1 MSKTWKK
8 SLALLL
14 ALVMAFSAF
23 GSAIPVYAANDAQG
37 GSLPSNFI
45 VGKTL
50 SSMLS
55 KAAEI
60 LIGGLLFIFPNLDWD
75 KVDEYVPNTEFKG
88 SADFVDEPTAQTWK
102 AGYASRSII
111 PNDISKGYPMA
122 GFLNGAVAKS
132 VYEGDGQFIRAVAL
146 DAGSGIVIFAS
157 IDGFG
162 MTNATVQALRANLAE
177 FAAQNNIVSINF
189 TLSHTHYGIDTHGL
203 GQDVKTLITSNLKN
217 LVTRKSEFKNPVDE
231 TIYSLLLS
239 QSKAA
244 VTEAVESM
252 EEGTLSYGSA
262 DISELIKDKQNP
274 IAFDPNVN
282 QIKFVPADAESNEI
296 WLVNMGVHPTS
307 LSREEDKAS
316 ADYPGEIA
324 RYAKEVAGADVA
336 FFQGAQAALTK
347 DSSSLNLPEGSTGYD
362 ELTVYGRE
370 IVNRLLAIDNYTEIE
385 PIMNIVH
392 TEVLVPVTNPLLW
405 VVCKFQMANN
415 RCVMQSSR
423 IQDALAVTEIGYAEL
438 GSSLAV
444 LLLPGEFSAEI
455 VWGGTKPASIAWNGT
470 DWQYEPIAN
479 FTGGRKTIAFGL
491 TNDQVGYVVPDND
504 YANTFA
510 DVFDKY
516 YGENNKHYEEFL
528 SLGKATASTL
538 TEGYI
543 DLLGSVR

>member
-8 SLALLL
+8 SLALVL
-14 ALVMAFSAF
+14 AMVMAFSVF
-23 GSAIPVYAANDAQG
+23 GAAIPAYAANNGD
-37 GSLPSNFI
+37 SLPSNFV

-50 SSMLS
+50 STVFS
-55 KAAEI
+55 KVAEK

-88 SADFVDEPTAQTWK
+88 DADFVDAPTSDTWK

-122 GFLNGAVAKS
+122 GFLNGAVAKG
-132 VYEGDGQFIRAVAL
+132 VYEGDGQYIRAVAL
-146 DAGSGIVIFAS
+146 DAGDGIAIFAS

-162 MTNATVQALRANLAE
+162 MTNTTVQALRANLAE
-177 FAAQNNIVSINF
+177 FAEQHNIVSINF
-189 TLSHTHYGIDTHGL
+189 TLSHTHYGIDMHGL
-203 GQDVKTLITSNLKN
+203 GQDVKTLLSSNLKN
-217 LVTRKSEFKNPVDE
+217 LVTRKAEVKNPVNE

-244 VTEAVESM
+244 VTEAVENM

-262 DISELIKDKQNP
+262 DIAELIKDKQNP
-274 IAFDPNVN
+274 IAFDPSVT
-282 QIKFVPADAESNEI
+282 QIKFVPADAQSNEI

-307 LSREEDKAS
+307 LSRDEDKAS
-316 ADYPGEIA
+316 ADYPGEIV

-362 ELTVYGRE
+362 ELVAYGRE
-370 IVNRLLAIDNYTEIE
+370 IVNRILAIDNYTEIE

-415 RCVMQSSR
+415 RCVMQSNR
-423 IQDALAVTEIGYAEL
+423 IQDALAVTEIGYVEL
-438 GSSLAV
+438 GSSLAL

-470 DWQYEPIAN
+470 DWAYEPLAN
-479 FTGGRKTIAFGL
+479 LTGGRKTIAFGL

-510 DVFDKY
+510 DMFDKY
-516 YGENNKHYEEFL
+516 YGDNNKHYEEFL

-543 DLLGSVR
+543 DLIGTVR